1 MNHDES
7 IWSPQETA
15 AIALDLIRRMGEHMT
30 TSDSHEFRLAHI
42 EAHSRD
48 IGEAQYMLNCIIG
61 GCSYAAAMIAKPYER
76 APILAKDGTVLVGQ
90 DGVAYRDCW
99 RTWSVYGSGAR
110 AEMGYGN
117 MVPGDDY
124 EHITHYRKGAQ
135 FPHYL

>member
-15 AIALDLIRRMGEHMT
+15 AIALDLIRRMSNHMM
-30 TSDSHEFRLAHI
+30 TSDSHEFRMAHI
-42 EAHSRD
+42 DAHAFDTGTAEFR
-48 IGEAQYMLNCIIG
+48 LNCIIG
-61 GCSYAAAMIAKPYER
+61 GPAYASAMAAKRYER
-76 APILAKDGTVLVGQ
+76 APILAKDGAVLVGQ
-90 DGVAYRDCW
+90 DGVVYRDCW

-110 AEMGYGN
+110 AEMGYGDTK
-117 MVPGDDY
+117 PGDDY